1 MAGRQRAN
9 GEGSIRERYPGC
21 WEGRYTAGYDI
32 LTGKRIQKGVF
43 AKTRKECAAKL
54 ARAIQQDTGPYYR
67 KGKGY
72 DSQSLSTWIRLWFDS
87 YTKPNLRPSSADG
100 YRSMIENHIIPVLG
114 HIQLS
119 KLSSIQIQRFYN
131 DLHTQGRL
139 DNHGNRK
146 YEPSTQS
153 ECLDLFATIG
163 ALRRESDEEITNRF
177 LRAYAENAD
186 LAMKTLFFARDVRG
200 GIGERR
206 VFRTILKWLAS
217 NEPRSLEKNIQY
229 IAEYGRYDDL
239 LALMGTTCEGKVLQL
254 IKKQLAADFAALEAG
269 ESVSL
274 LAKWLPSV
282 NASNED
288 VIRQAKRIARAMGM
302 NDAQY
307 RKTLSALRTKISI
320 IENNLREKDY
330 TFDYSKQP
338 SKAMFKYRKAF
349 MRNDG
354 DRYDEFMSR
363 VAEGTEQLHTGTL
376 MPYEMIKPFF
386 GRDDISDQERKA
398 IDATWKTQEDFT
410 GGENALVV
418 IDGSGSMYGGA
429 DPIPATVAL
438 SLGIYYAERNTG
450 AFQNHFITFSEN
462 PKLVEIKGKDIY
474 EKVRYCHQ
482 FNEVANTNI
491 QRVFELILKT
501 AVKNRVPQK
510 DIPAKIFIISDME
523 FDYCTEDCSL
533 TNFEYAQR
541 LFEEHGYQLPE
552 VMFWNVAS
560 RNQQQPV
567 KINDQGVALV
577 SGCNPRIFSML
588 KAGILSPYAFMMDVL
603 GSKRYAAI
611 VA

>member
-1 MAGRQRAN
+1 MTCWSDGHHMRRQGAASDQKAAGSRLCRSGGWRVRVPASQVAPLRQCLQRRCDPAGEAN
-9 GEGSIRERYPGC
+9 CPC
-21 WEGRYTAGYDI
+21 
-32 LTGKRIQKGVF
+32 
-43 AKTRKECAAKL
+43 
-54 ARAIQQDTGPYYR
+54 
-67 KGKGY
+67 
-72 DSQSLSTWIRLWFDS
+72 
-87 YTKPNLRPSSADG
+87 DG
-100 YRSMIENHIIPVLG
+100 Y
-114 HIQLS
+114 
-119 KLSSIQIQRFYN
+119 
-131 DLHTQGRL
+131 
-139 DNHGNRK
+139 
-146 YEPSTQS
+146 
-153 ECLDLFATIG
+153 
-163 ALRRESDEEITNRF
+163 
-177 LRAYAENAD
+177 
-186 LAMKTLFFARDVRG
+186 
-200 GIGERR
+200 ERR
-206 VFRTILKWLAS
+206 PVPQ
-217 NEPRSLEKNIQY
+217 N
-229 IAEYGRYDDL
+229 AER
-239 LALMGTTCEGKVLQL
+239 
-254 IKKQLAADFAALEAG
+254 
-269 ESVSL
+269 
-274 LAKWLPSV
+274 
-282 NASNED
+282 
-288 VIRQAKRIARAMGM
+288 
-302 NDAQY
+302 
-307 RKTLSALRTKISI
+307 LRTKISI

-354 DRYDEFMSR
+354 DRYDECMSR

-376 MPYEMIKPFF
+376 TPYEMIKPFF
-386 GRDDISDQERKA
+386 GRGDISDQERKA

-438 SLGIYYAERNTG
+438 SLGIYYAELNTG

-510 DIPAKIFIISDME
+510 DMPAKIFIISDME

-603 GSKRYAAI
+603 GSERYAAI